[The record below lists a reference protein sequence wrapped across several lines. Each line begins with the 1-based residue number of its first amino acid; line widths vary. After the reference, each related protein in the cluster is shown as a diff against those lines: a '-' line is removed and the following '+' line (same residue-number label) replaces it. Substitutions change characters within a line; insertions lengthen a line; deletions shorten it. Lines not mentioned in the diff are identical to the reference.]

1 MCGIFMIVS
10 KNNPEFTDRIREA
23 LRWLAI
29 LNVDRGDHSWGVWGT
44 GIPVIKNN
52 NSAITDAESIYAAT
66 NLWRDGRFHFIAGHT
81 RHATHGG
88 RTAENAHPFQY
99 GNMTLAH
106 NGVVTVPG
114 YSSAHHPVDSG
125 QLLMSI
131 VDKGWVDG
139 LKDVS
144 GSCGL
149 VMSVETDGGVIPLT
163 YKHSQTLSMF
173 EGDFGWLIS
182 SEAGHAECAM
192 AMSGLVGTRVE
203 IPEDVVFGPWLRVNM
218 AAPAKKY
225 SYSKSD
231 DWRKGYAS
239 GGYTGGG
246 YGSDGY
252 GGYGYE
258 DGFGVRSVWNS
269 ATQKYEPLSG
279 VGRGTG
285 VTTTAEDNRS
295 LFPPDGEEGE
305 SLVDDVIEALD
316 SGDLGRFDREYELC
330 EECGNSCFPWEFMT
344 YVVYKNNG
352 RLPFEDCHIVC
363 HDCDK
368 GFRAEMEHIRYE
380 AVSDMDDPEVIANY
394 YGLELHPYWRLFA
407 ADEAER
413 CKEKGLLTKEQ
424 ISEYMVYCGLTVND
438 AGFVMPIEM
447 PNDLVI
453 PAASDEIESPSATS
467 PATEKA
473 GTEATNKE

>member
-23 LRWLAI
+23 LRWLAV

-52 NSAITDAESIYAAT
+52 NSAITDAASIYAAT
-66 NLWRDGRFHFIAGHT
+66 NLWKDGRLHFIAGHT

-149 VMSVETDGGVIPLT
+149 VMSVDVGSTVVPLV
-163 YKHSQTLSMF
+163 YKHSQMLSMY

-182 SEAGHAECAM
+182 SEPGHAECAM

-203 IPEDVVFGPWLRVNM
+203 IPEDIVFGPWSRINM
-218 AAPAKKY
+218 EAPAKKY
-225 SYSKSD
+225 SYSKAD
-231 DWRKGYAS
+231 DWRKGYTH
-239 GGYTGGG
+239 GCGG
-246 YGSDGY
+246 YGGSYGFDDGY
-252 GGYGYE
+252 
-258 DGFGVRSVWNS
+258 GVRSVWN
-269 ATQKYEPLSG
+269 ANTQMYEPISG
-279 VGRGTG
+279 VGRSTG
-285 VTTTAEDNRS
+285 ITTTAEDIRP
-295 LFPPDGEEGE
+295 LFPQDSEADE
-305 SLVDDVIEALD
+305 SLAGEVIDALESDEA
-316 SGDLGRFDREYELC
+316 GDLGRFDREYETC
-330 EECGNSCFPWEFMT
+330 YECQNACFPWEFMT
-344 YVVYKNNG
+344 YVVFKKDG
-352 RLPFEDCHIVC
+352 KRPIEEDHIVC
-363 HDCDK
+363 HDCDRS
-368 GFRAEMEHIRYE
+368 FQAEMEYIGRE
-380 AVSDMDDPEVIANY
+380 VVADMDDPEVIANY

-413 CKEKGLLTKEQ
+413 CKAKGLLTKEQ
-424 ISEYMVYCGLTVND
+424 LSEYMVCCGLTVND
-438 AGFVMPIEM
+438 SGFVMPIVM
-447 PNDLVI
+447 PDDLTPPEDTGTIKCPVI
-453 PAASDEIESPSATS
+453 TGST
-467 PATEKA
+467 TEKT